1 MAYLSHAYRLEMLP
15 AYLNRCS
22 APRAD
27 GPEVVVGKEAV
38 LLPGLNAFTAAV
50 GKRRPHSVSTQL
62 SSEELKADP
71 KRTSAPCCCVIFSKS
86 CAFCLCP
93 SPKGVCCFCLLFF
106 FFSSKQNFLM
116 QGSLCDHTI
125 CPSFPSDAQ
134 FQMNLTEG

>member
-38 LLPGLNAFTAAV
+38 LLPGLSAFTAAV
-50 GKRRPHSVSTQL
+50 DKRRPHSVSTQL

-93 SPKGVCCFCLLFF
+93 SPKGICCFCLLF

-116 QGSLCDHTI
+116 QGSLYDHTI

-134 FQMNLTEG
+134 FQMNLAEG